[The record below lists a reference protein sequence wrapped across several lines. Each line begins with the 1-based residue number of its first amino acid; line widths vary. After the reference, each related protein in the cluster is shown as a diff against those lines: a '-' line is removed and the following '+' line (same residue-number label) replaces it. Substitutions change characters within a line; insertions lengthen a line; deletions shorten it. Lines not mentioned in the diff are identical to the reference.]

1 MKDTEYRVI
10 LFYHFVHLE
19 DTETL
24 CMEQRI
30 LAESLDLKGRLLI
43 AREGINGTFEGTVEN
58 LKNYKNAL
66 TNDARFKNV
75 RFKESI
81 GTGKAFRKLE
91 IRVRDEVV
99 TLGAGTF
106 DIPHQTAPEITAADL
121 EMLYAQNDDFVILDL
136 RNDYE
141 IQAGKFERTIDPGLK
156 NFRDLPSKLPELAS
170 LKKKKVITVCT
181 GGIRCEK
188 ATCLLKKEGFE
199 NVFQLKDGIHT
210 YLQEFPGKRFKG
222 TLFVFDNRMVT
233 PVVETGE
240 REIIGTCF
248 ECNTTCEAYFSD
260 DSVRPSRKVICCSQ
274 CLEKHTELRS
284 CA

>member
-1 MKDTEYRVI
+1 MVNPEYRVI
-10 LFYHFVHLE
+10 LFYRFTPID
-19 DTETL
+19 DTEAL
-24 CMEQRI
+24 RSQQRA
-30 LAESLDLKGRLLI
+30 LAESLGLKGRLLI
-43 AREGINGTFEGTVEN
+43 AREGINGTFEGTVEHIKSYIHA
-58 LKNYKNAL
+58 LK
-66 TNDARFKNV
+66 TDARFKNIG
-75 RFKESI
+75 FKESI

-91 IRVRDEVV
+91 IRVREEVV
-99 TLGAGTF
+99 TLNAGTF
-106 DIPHQTAPEITAADL
+106 DIAKETAPEITAADL
-121 EMLYAQNDDFVILDL
+121 EQLYALDDDFVVLDL

-156 NFRDLPSKLPELAS
+156 NFRDLPSKLTELAS

-210 YLQEFPGKRFKG
+210 YMQEFPGKRFKG

-233 PVVETGE
+233 PVVETTE

-248 ECNTTCEAYFSD
+248 ECGTTSEAYYSD
-260 DSVRPSRKVICCSQ
+260 DSVRPSRKVICCSE
-274 CLEKHTELRS
+274 CLEKHAYLRS